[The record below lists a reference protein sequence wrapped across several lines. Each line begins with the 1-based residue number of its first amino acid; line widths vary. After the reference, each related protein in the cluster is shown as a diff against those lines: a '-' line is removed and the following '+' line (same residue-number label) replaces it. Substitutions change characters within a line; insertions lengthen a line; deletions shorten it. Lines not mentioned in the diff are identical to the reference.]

1 MAYTDIDKPT
11 DYFNTKLYTG
21 DGTSPRSITG
31 VGFQPD
37 WVWTKN
43 RSGTNGHVLYDSV
56 RGVSVGE
63 LSTHNTN
70 AEGLATQYGE
80 MTSFDSDGYTFQ
92 DGETNGVVFNNSG
105 NNYVSWNWLASN
117 TTASNTDGS
126 ITSTVSANTTSGF
139 SIVSYTGNATNGAT
153 VGHGL
158 NSAPQM
164 VITKNRGG
172 SGDWQV
178 LTNIYPNYSE
188 GDYIYLSA
196 TDAKANSVNVSF
208 LPTSTT
214 WQMKSGQAG
223 NVASTQIA
231 YCFHSVKGF
240 SKFGSYTGNG
250 STDGTFVYT
259 GFKPAWFMT
268 KRTDSANSWVMF
280 DNKRSSSGG
289 FNEIDYSVNANSN
302 GAEETSSTSSDVDF
316 CSNGIKITEDNGAI
330 NASGGTFIYM
340 AFAENPFVTSGGIPA
355 CAR

>member
-1 MAYTDIDKPT
+1 MAYTDIDKSD
-11 DYFNTKLYTG
+11 DYFTTFLWTG
-21 DGTSPRSITG
+21 DGASTRSITG
-31 VGFQPD
+31 VGLQADMMWSKIRNVGHQHNLVDTVRGVNQRLLMPNETGAEDTTGTQGYFNSLD
-37 WVWTKN
+37 SDGFSLTYGGAGGYNTN
-43 RSGTNGHVLYDSV
+43 RSGEPYVGWFWKANG
-56 RGVSVGE
+56 
-63 LSTHNTN
+63 
-70 AEGLATQYGE
+70 
-80 MTSFDSDGYTFQ
+80 
-92 DGETNGVVFNNSG
+92 SG
-105 NNYVSWNWLASN
+105 S
-117 TTASNTDGS
+117 SNTDGS

-158 NSAPQM
+158 SSAPQM

-196 TDAKANSVNVSF
+196 TQAKANSVNVSF

-250 STDGTFVYT
+250 STDGTFIYT

-289 FNEIDYSVNANSN
+289 FNEIDYSVNANSTD
-302 GAEETSSTSSDVDF
+302 AEETSNTSSDVDF

-340 AFAENPFVTSGGIPA
+340 AFAENPFVTSTGIPA
-355 CAR
+355 TAR